1 MIETDPYATPAAEL
15 RPFEA
20 AEERFALAEAPRAR
34 SIGRGWVWINSG
46 FGFFRRSW
54 AAWIGAM
61 LLGLLIWAVI
71 SVIPLVNLAFQ
82 LLTPLV
88 WAAGLALGCRAQSE
102 GQAFKISHLWA
113 GFRHRVGT
121 LMLLSLL
128 YNIAIVAAG
137 FLSLA
142 TFFPQTL
149 LGDTVMLY
157 DIDSGLAPVQ
167 VLLMVLVAL
176 ALTLPVTMA
185 TLFAPHLIVLHGLPL
200 GRSIKLSF
208 IGCLKNVLPFLAWGI
223 GFLALVL
230 AIPIVIGVL
239 ASLSGMAILAIV
251 LMIFGMLILV
261 PIAFTSIYLAYEDI
275 FLANS

>member
-1 MIETDPYATPAAEL
+1 MIDVDPYATPAAEL

-20 AEERFALAEAPRAR
+20 AEDRFALAATPRAR
-34 SIGRGWVWINSG
+34 SIGRGWAWINSG
-46 FGFFRRSW
+46 FDFFRRSW

-61 LLGLLIWAVI
+61 LLGLLIWAVV

-88 WAAGLALGCRAQSE
+88 WAAGIALGCRAQSE

-128 YNIAIVAAG
+128 YNLAIVAAG
-137 FLSLA
+137 FLSMALI
-142 TFFPQTL
+142 FPQTL

-157 DIDSGLAPVQ
+157 DIGAGLAPVQ
-167 VLLMVLVAL
+167 VLLLVLLAL
-176 ALTLPVTMA
+176 ALTLPITMA
-185 TLFAPHLIVLHGLPL
+185 TLFAPHLIVLHELPL
-200 GRSIKLSF
+200 GRAIKLSF

-223 GFLALVL
+223 GFLALLL

-239 ASLSGMAILAIV
+239 GSLSGMTILAVV
-251 LMIFGMLILV
+251 LMIFAMLMLA
-261 PIAFTSIYLAYEDI
+261 PIAFASIYLAYEDI
-275 FLANS
+275 FLENS